1 MRYAYCA
8 LHRVSSMTS
17 HRSPNFPKHFPPLW
31 ACAYGD
37 DTFGLWA
44 ELEIADVV
52 QRMRW
57 IEPGEFLMG
66 SPESEVDRRANE
78 GPQHRVRITDG
89 FWLADSACSQEF
101 WFAVVGGENP
111 SYFKEDLLCPVENI
125 SFDDVEGFLTQL
137 NALSRCDF
145 AAGLPTEAQWEYA
158 CRAGTQTP
166 FHFGANITPAQ
177 VNYDGNHPYADGK
190 SGIYRK
196 RTVPVKSLPA
206 NAWGLYEMHGN
217 VWEWCVDDRRQYRAP
232 EAGQAE
238 LDPRGSDQSS
248 ARALRGGSWISCS
261 WDVRAAYRNR
271 YGRVFRRDDVGFR
284 LFLRS

>member
-8 LHRVSSMTS
+8 LHRFPSMTS

-44 ELEIADVV
+44 ELEIADVL

-66 SPESEVDRRANE
+66 SPESEVGRRANE
-78 GPQHRVRITDG
+78 GPQHRVRITEG
-89 FWLADSACSQEF
+89 FWLADSACSQAF
-101 WFAVVGGENP
+101 WLAVLGAENP
-111 SYFKEDLLCPVENI
+111 SRFNQDLNCPVERI
-125 SFDDVEGFLTQL
+125 SFDDVAGFLSQL
-137 NALSRCDF
+137 QLLLPDACI
-145 AAGLPTEAQWEYA
+145 AALPTEAQWEYA

-166 FHFGANITPAQ
+166 FYFGANITPEQ
-177 VNYDGNHPYADGK
+177 VNYDGDLPYAEGK
-190 SGIYRK
+190 QGIYRR
-196 RTVPVKSLPA
+196 RTVPVKSLPP

-217 VWEWCVDDRRQYRAP
+217 VYEWCADDLRDYLAL

-238 LDPRGSDQSS
+238 LDPQGSATAN
-248 ARALRGGSWISCS
+248 ARALRGGSWFSS
-261 WDVRAAYRNR
+261 AGSVRAAYRYHFERDYR
-271 YGRVFRRDDVGFR
+271 YYYVGFR

>member
-8 LHRVSSMTS
+8 LHRVLPMTS
-17 HRSPNFPKHFPPLW
+17 HRSPNFPKYFPPLW
-31 ACAYGD
+31 ASAYGD

-66 SPESEVDRRANE
+66 SPESEWVRRENE

-89 FWLADSACSQEF
+89 FWLADSACTQAF
-101 WFAVVGGENP
+101 WLAVVGGENP
-111 SYFKEDLLCPVENI
+111 SRFKEDLSCPVERI
-125 SFDDVEGFLTQL
+125 SFDGVAGFLSQL
-137 NALSRCDF
+137 QTLLPEECMAT
-145 AAGLPTEAQWEYA
+145 LPTEAQWEYA

-166 FHFGANITPAQ
+166 FHFGANITPSQ
-177 VNYDGNHPYADGK
+177 VNYDGNYPYADGK
-190 SGIYRK
+190 KGIYRE
-196 RTVPVKSLPA
+196 RTIPVKSLPP

-217 VWEWCVDDRRQYRAP
+217 VWEWCADDSRDYRAL

-238 LDPRGSDQSS
+238 LDPQGSYQSS
-248 ARALRGGSWISCS
+248 ARALRGGSWFSLAGY
-261 WDVRAAYRNR
+261 VRAAYRDHYVR
-271 YGRVFRRDDVGFR
+271 DYRDDVVGFR